1 MSDDRTQRGPQ
12 DAARINVHESWELDY
27 WTKELGVTKEE
38 LKAAVQQVGVM
49 AKDVRS
55 HLGK

>member
-1 MSDDRTQRGPQ
+1 MADDHTKRGPQ
-12 DAARINVHESWELDY
+12 DAERINVHERYELDY
-27 WTKELGVTKEE
+27 WSKTLGVTHEV
-38 LKAAVQQVGVM
+38 LKDAVQQVGPM

>member
-1 MSDDRTQRGPQ
+1 MSDDRTKRGPQ
-12 DAARINVHESWELDY
+12 DAARVNVHEKWELDY
-27 WTKELGVTKEE
+27 WTEKLGVTEQQ
-38 LKAAVQQVGVM
+38 LKDAVAQVGPM

>member
-1 MSDDRTQRGPQ
+1 MSDDRTKRGPQ
-12 DAARINVHESWELDY
+12 DAARVNVHEKWELDY
-27 WTKELGVTKEE
+27 WTEKLGVTEQQ
-38 LKAAVQQVGVM
+38 LKDAVQQVGPM